1 MSDKRSDAPGD
12 DHGSLLAPGTT
23 GTRPGLGKEEE
34 FVEQAIVE
42 TEVVPGAILPK
53 EDIGRSPWQ
62 IFWRQ
67 FRRDRW
73 ALAGIG
79 IIVVMIT
86 LAIIAPLAVSWTGHD
101 PNFVNLEALDS
112 FGLPGAPE
120 WWPCPEGAADA
131 PLVIEGGQVQPQ
143 SQGCFAVPGY
153 LLGVDSTGRD
163 LFVRILYG
171 ARTSLI
177 IAVAATGI
185 SLIIGTILG
194 VISGFFRGKTDT
206 FISRL
211 TDVVLSLPI
220 LLLALGLASAC
231 GATAEGC
238 LGGLIKPGL
247 LLVSLIIGLF
257 SWPYISRIIRGQ
269 VLSLREKEFVEASR
283 SLGTTNWRI
292 MAREILPNVAAPLIV
307 YTTLIIPANILFE
320 AGLSF
325 LGVGVPD
332 TTPSWGAMLSQSASA
347 FQYAVWLMI
356 FPGIALFMTTL
367 AFNLVG
373 DGLRDALDPRTQA

>member
-1 MSDKRSDAPGD
+1 MGDERRDVPGE

-23 GTRPGLGKEEE
+23 GTRPGLGQEEE
-34 FVEQAIVE
+34 FAEEALE
-42 TEVVPGAILPK
+42 TEFVPGAELPK

-73 ALAGIG
+73 ALVG
-79 IIVVMIT
+79 IVVIFLMIVF
-86 LAIIAPLAVSWTGHD
+86 AVIAPLSARWTGHD
-101 PNFVNLEALDS
+101 PNFVNLRALDS
-112 FGLPGAPE
+112 FGLPGAPA
-120 WWPCPEGAADA
+120 WWPCPEGAADV
-131 PLVIEGGQVQPQ
+131 PVLVEGGQV
-143 SQGCFAVPGY
+143 SVTSTGCTAVPGY
-153 LLGVDSTGRD
+153 WLGVDATGRD
-163 LFVRILYG
+163 VLVRILYG
-171 ARTSLI
+171 ARTSLF
-177 IAVAATGI
+177 IAFAATGI
-185 SLIIGTILG
+185 SLIIGTVLG
-194 VISGFFRGKTDT
+194 VISGFFRGKIDT

-231 GATAEGC
+231 GASAEGC
-238 LGGLIKPGL
+238 LYGFIKPGL
-247 LLVSLIIGLF
+247 LMVSLIIGLF

-269 VLSLREKEFVEASR
+269 VLSLREKEFVEAAR
-283 SLGTTNWRI
+283 SLGSSNWRI

-347 FQYAVWLMI
+347 FQFAVWLMI